1 MVELLSPAGEIN
13 SFKSAIENGANAI
26 YMGTASHNAR
36 IMASNFS
43 IEEYIECI
51 HYAHIRSVKV
61 YLTLNTLVY
70 DNEMESAVTLLVE
83 LYSHGLDGV
92 IIQDIGLF
100 NVIKNVLPEI
110 EIHASTQMSVHNLK
124 QVKYLE
130 ELGFS
135 RVVLARELTIKEIE
149 YISKNSNIELEVFV
163 HGALCVSYS
172 GQCLMSSM
180 IGGRSGNRGKCAG
193 PCRLRYT
200 MYENSKPIY
209 SNKYLLSKKDI
220 FGLDYIR
227 QLIDIGVTSLKI
239 EGRSKSVEYVGIVTE
254 KYRKCIDSSVDE
266 QDRKDLKQMFI
277 RSTESYGYF
286 DKVGSIDTISENCA
300 KNTGLKL
307 GTVIAVKDEYIKL
320 VLEED
325 IDLHDGIEVYLT
337 DNVVST
343 IVTCI
348 KNDRSIIL
356 NKEVT
361 SGNIVWIGDISK
373 PVNVGDI
380 VYKTSSS
387 KLNKEYKDRIT
398 KITRKNL
405 VTGTINILKGT
416 NINMD
421 ITINNE
427 AVNIAIDYIPQD
439 SVNKPVDSEYV
450 YNQFSKTI
458 DSPFEFADLKYNIED
473 NLYVPVS
480 KLNELRREIIKR
492 LEQSYIINI
501 DVTQI
506 NSKLDEYILNH
517 NTSLNSLQHNR
528 SRDNNSIFVYKY
540 NTDDEYKYMGDYSKI
555 IYLNI
560 ADIRRF
566 ELQNIDIVSKYKV
579 EKEVY
584 IYIPSIVL
592 SNLDKYIDS
601 DLERL
606 IKLGAKGILL
616 GNIGYIQMAMDLK
629 SKHDIKIVADYSLN
643 VVNTYSAMFLK
654 EKGID
659 KITISP
665 EIDESEIQNIA
676 NLIDIE
682 VIENFVTAMTS
693 RFCPVKAYS
702 KACNCNN
709 NSYELKDSH
718 NNVRY
723 NVICDNT
730 DCTIKLVR
738 NISCIENNIYNKR
751 KCII

>member
-26 YMGTASHNAR
+26 YMGTCSHNAR

-43 IEEYIECI
+43 VEEYIECI

-70 DNEMESAVTLLVE
+70 DNEMESAVKLLVE

-130 ELGFS
+130 KLGFS
-135 RVVLARELTIKEIE
+135 RVVVARELTIEEIK
-149 YISKNSNIELEVFV
+149 YICDNTNIEIEVFV

-200 MYENSKPIY
+200 MYENNKSIY

-220 FGLDYIR
+220 FGLDYV
-227 QLIDIGVTSLKI
+227 QKLIDIGVTSLKI

-254 KYRKCIDSSVDE
+254 KYRKCIDSSIDE
-266 QDRKDLKQMFI
+266 NDRKNLKQMFI
-277 RSTESYGYF
+277 RSSESSGYF
-286 DKVGSIDTISENCA
+286 DKVGSIETISENCA

-307 GTVIAVKDEYIKL
+307 GTVLALKDEYIKL
-320 VLEED
+320 KLEED
-325 IDLHDGIEVYLT
+325 IDLHDGIEVYST
-337 DNVVST
+337 DNIVST
-343 IVTCI
+343 IVTCV
-348 KNDRSIIL
+348 KNEKFITL
-356 NKEVT
+356 NKEIT
-361 SGNIVWIGDISK
+361 SGNIVWIGDINK

-380 VYKTSSS
+380 IYKTSSS
-387 KLNKEYKDRIT
+387 KLNKEYKEKIT

-405 VTGTINILKGT
+405 VTGTINILKDS

-421 ITINNE
+421 LIVNDET
-427 AVNIAIDYIPQD
+427 VNISIDCIPQT

-450 YNQFSKTI
+450 FNQFSKTI
-458 DSPFEFADLKYNIED
+458 DSPFEFTNLNYNIDD

-480 KLNELRREIIKR
+480 KLNELRRDIIKR
-492 LEQSYIINI
+492 LEQSYIVNI
-501 DVTQI
+501 DITKI

-517 NTSLNSLQHNR
+517 SNLLNSLQLNR
-528 SRDNNSIFVYKY
+528 SRNKNSIFIYKY
-540 NTDDEYKYMGDYSKI
+540 NVQDEYKYMGDYSDV

-560 ADIRRF
+560 SDIRRF
-566 ELQNIDIVSKYKV
+566 ELQDIDLVSKYKE

-592 SNLDKYIDS
+592 ANLDKYIES

-606 IKLGAKGILL
+606 IKLGVKGILL
-616 GNIGYIQMAMDLK
+616 GNIGYIDMIIDLK

-643 VVNTYSAMFLK
+643 IVNTHSAMFLK

-676 NLIDIE
+676 NVIDIE

-738 NISCIENNIYNKR
+738 NISCIENNIFNKR

>member
-26 YMGTASHNAR
+26 YMGTSSHNAR
-36 IMASNFS
+36 IMATNFS
-43 IEEYIECI
+43 LEEYIECI

-70 DNEMESAVTLLVE
+70 DNEMESAVKLLVE

-130 ELGFS
+130 KLGFS
-135 RVVLARELTIKEIE
+135 RVVVARELTLEEIE
-149 YISKNSNIELEVFV
+149 YICKNSNIEIEVFV

-200 MYENSKPIY
+200 MYENNKSIY

-220 FGLDYIR
+220 FGLDYVHK
-227 QLIDIGVTSLKI
+227 LIDIGVTSLKI

-254 KYRKCIDSSVDE
+254 KYRKCIDSNIDE
-266 QDRKDLKQMFI
+266 NDRKNLKQMFI
-277 RSTESYGYF
+277 RSSESYGYF

-307 GTVIAVKDEYIKL
+307 GTVLAVKDEYIKL
-320 VLEED
+320 KLEED
-325 IDLHDGIEVYLT
+325 IDLHDGIEVYSAE
-337 DNVVST
+337 NIVST

-348 KNDRSIIL
+348 KNENFITL
-356 NKEVT
+356 NKEIT
-361 SGNIVWIGDISK
+361 SGNIVWIGDINK

-380 VYKTSSS
+380 IYKTSSS
-387 KLNKEYKDRIT
+387 KLNKEYKDKIT
-398 KITRKNL
+398 KITRKKL
-405 VTGTINILKGT
+405 VTGTVNILNGS

-421 ITINNE
+421 LLINNE
-427 AVNIAIDYIPQD
+427 TVNISVDCIPQT
-439 SVNKPVDSEYV
+439 SVNKPVDSDYIF
-450 YNQFSKTI
+450 NQFSKTI
-458 DSPFEFADLKYNIED
+458 DSPFEFTNLNYKIDN

-480 KLNELRREIIKR
+480 KLNELRRDIIKR
-492 LEQSYIINI
+492 LEQSYIIDI
-501 DVTQI
+501 DVTEI
-506 NSKLDEYILNH
+506 NSKLEKYILNH
-517 NTSLNSLQHNR
+517 NNLLNSLQHNR
-528 SRDNNSIFVYKY
+528 SRNHNSIFIYKY
-540 NTDDEYKYMGDYSKI
+540 NVQDEYKYMGDYSDV

-560 ADIRRF
+560 SDIRRL
-566 ELQNIDIVSKYKV
+566 ELQGIDLVSKYKV

-592 SNLDKYIDS
+592 ANLDKYIES

-616 GNIGYIQMAMDLK
+616 GNIGYIDMLIDLK

-643 VVNTYSAMFLK
+643 IVNTHSAMFLK

-676 NLIDIE
+676 NVIDIE

-738 NISCIENNIYNKR
+738 NISCIENNVFNKR